1 VRADGRGAARPR
13 APQKVEKQT
22 PQRRYSAPKY
32 PKKAL
37 SQKPIAPC
45 AQRTQQLHTGW
56 CHVIDTLGCG
66 YCDDISLRASGTPTN
81 G

>member
-1 VRADGRGAARPR
+1 MRADGRGAARPR

-56 CHVIDTLGCG
+56 
-66 YCDDISLRASGTPTN
+66 
-81 G
+81 